1 MVLLMASTQGKNNK
15 LLQKIYKALKLP
27 KDSNYLKD
35 IVDIAEIK
43 VLDGTIFCLFI
54 LRPILKNETL
64 TS

>member
-1 MVLLMASTQGKNNK
+1 MASTQGKNNK

-43 VLDGTIFCLFI
+43 VTVQFLF
-54 LRPILKNETL
+54 LYF
-64 TS
+64 

>member
-15 LLQKIYKALKLP
+15 LLQKIYKALKMS

-43 VLDGTIFCLFI
+43 VLVQFLSLFF
-54 LRPILKNETL
+54 
-64 TS
+64 